1 MPMHMPCAS
10 DAHAYAVPM
19 PCPCRAHAV
28 PMPCPCL
35 REAAI
40 VDACG
45 RAPPSPP
52 RAVPTTHVH
61 RRRQR
66 LQRCALAT
74 ATASLAPT
82 LALALALRPSLIFAL
97 DAALA
102 LALAAA
108 LAAALT
114 TAHLDGGQAG
124 RAGVPTLEGAR

>member
-1 MPMHMPCAS
+1 MPCT
-10 DAHAYAVPM
+10 
-19 PCPCRAHAV
+19 
-28 PMPCPCL
+28 CL

-66 LQRCALAT
+66 LQRCALDT
-74 ATASLAPT
+74 ATAALAPT
-82 LALALALRPSLIFAL
+82 LALALALSPSLIFAL
-97 DAALA
+97 AAGLTLALARTLVLALTLA

-108 LAAALT
+108 LT
-114 TAHLDGGQAG
+114 TARLNGGQAG